1 MVGHI
6 ECMRL
11 IERVFMSKGIGTNAN
26 LIFQD
31 DTTIIYEYANYNLNE
46 EDLKD
51 NNHIYDGTI
60 TIQRSCFLEP
70 KIHSKL
76 KKKRNGKK
84 KLITKKIIVNVDYP
98 KMLKNGSIVVKN
110 CSQCYNTTND
120 EKNVD
125 IMVCHI
131 LYYLFL
137 KYQEQGKIP
146 RNISY
151 NV

>member
-1 MVGHI
+1 
-6 ECMRL
+6 
-11 IERVFMSKGIGTNAN
+11 MSKGIGTNAN

-31 DTTIIYEYANYNLNE
+31 DTTIIYEYGNYNLNE
-46 EDLKD
+46 EGLKD

-60 TIQRSCFLEP
+60 TIQRSCFLET

-76 KKKRNGKK
+76 KKKRNDKK

-98 KMLKNGSIVVKN
+98 KMLKNASIVVKN
-110 CSQCYNTTND
+110 CSQCYKTTND

-137 KYQEQGKIP
+137 KYQEQGEIP

-151 NV
+151 NI

>member
-1 MVGHI
+1 
-6 ECMRL
+6 
-11 IERVFMSKGIGTNAN
+11 MSKGIGTNAN

-31 DTTIIYEYANYNLNE
+31 DLTVIYKYGNYNLNE

-51 NNHIYDGTI
+51 SNHIYDGTI
-60 TIQRSCFLEP
+60 TIQKSCFLEP

-76 KKKRNGKK
+76 NKKRNGKK
-84 KLITKKIIVNVDYP
+84 KLITKKIIINIDYP

-110 CSQCYNTTND
+110 CSQCYKTTND

>member
-31 DTTIIYEYANYNLNE
+31 DTTIIYEYGNYNLNE

-60 TIQRSCFLEP
+60 TIQRSCFLET

>member
-1 MVGHI
+1 
-6 ECMRL
+6 
-11 IERVFMSKGIGTNAN
+11 MSKGIGTNAN

-31 DTTIIYEYANYNLNE
+31 DTTIIYEYGNYNLNE

-60 TIQRSCFLEP
+60 TIQRSCFLET

-98 KMLKNGSIVVKN
+98 KMLKKWFN
-110 CSQCYNTTND
+110 CS
-120 EKNVD
+120 
-125 IMVCHI
+125 
-131 LYYLFL
+131 
-137 KYQEQGKIP
+137 
-146 RNISY
+146 
-151 NV
+151 